1 MRKKYIFIIIF
12 VIIVICI
19 TVFMIINKDNNSID
33 IEVQKLYE
41 YGEYI
46 EKMDIPPNTIVA
58 KINDEEILFHEI
70 ECYRNS
76 INNSIENGS
85 KEAVGKSAFYEV
97 LGNKLAAYMAKKYP
111 DASNYNLN
119 IERNL
124 EKAKNEWINGY
135 DGYTLEESHERWL
148 NVLYIEK
155 DEIWLNEDD
164 WITYLQNKSIEQ
176 MLTVK
181 GNSIILDFS
190 LRKPELA
197 KDKILEEKVKEY
209 KSIEEQ
215 VKKLVDEGKKDKAI
229 EISSGTLELLKEI
242 QDIYLKDLILNSD
255 IELCVDKKELS
266 YEVPVLYSEE

>member
-135 DGYTLEESHERWL
+135 NGYTLEESHERWL

-155 DEIWLNEDD
+155 DEIWLNEDE
-164 WITYLQNKSIEQ
+164 WIIYLQNMSVEQ
-176 MLTVK
+176 KLTVK

-190 LRKPELA
+190 LSKPELA
-197 KDKILEEKVKEY
+197 KDKILEEKVREY
-209 KSIEEQ
+209 KSIKEQ
-215 VKKLVDEGKKDKAI
+215 EKKLIDEGKKDKAI
-229 EISSGTLELLKEI
+229 EISSGTLELLEEI
-242 QDIYLKDLILNSD
+242 RDIYLKDLILNSD

-266 YEVPVLYSEE
+266 YEVPVLYSE

>member
-135 DGYTLEESHERWL
+135 NGYTLEESHERWL

-155 DEIWLNEDD
+155 DEIWLNEDE
-164 WITYLQNKSIEQ
+164 WIIYLQNMSVEQ
-176 MLTVK
+176 KLTVK

-190 LRKPELA
+190 LSKPELA
-197 KDKILEEKVKEY
+197 KDKILEEKVREY
-209 KSIEEQ
+209 KSIKEQ
-215 VKKLVDEGKKDKAI
+215 EKKLIDEGKKDKAI
-229 EISSGTLELLKEI
+229 EISSGTLELLEEI
-242 QDIYLKDLILNSD
+242 RDIYLKDLILNSD
-255 IELCVDKKELS
+255 IELCVDKKKLS
-266 YEVPVLYSEE
+266 YEVPVLYSE

>member
-190 LRKPELA
+190 FRKPELA

>member
-97 LGNKLAAYMAKKYP
+97 LVNKFAIYMAKKYSE
-111 DASNYNLN
+111 DSNYSLN
-119 IERNL
+119 IEMNK
-124 EKAKNEWINGY
+124 EKVLNEWQNGY
-135 DGYTLEESHERWL
+135 DGYTKEEYQEKWL
-148 NVLYIEK
+148 KVLYIEK
-155 DEIWLNEDD
+155 DEIWLNEND
-164 WITYLQNKSIEQ
+164 WITYLQKHTIDQ
-176 MLTVK
+176 MLASK
-181 GNSIILDFS
+181 GRSILSKFS
-190 LRKPELA
+190 FSKPELVN
-197 KDKILEEKVKEY
+197 DKILKEKIKEY
-209 KSIEEQ
+209 NDIQEQ
-215 VKKLVDEGKKDKAI
+215 QKKFIDKGQQEKAI
-229 EISSGTLELLKEI
+229 DIASGTMELLLEI
-242 QDIYLKDLILNSD
+242 QDRYIKELLLNSD

-266 YEVPVLYSEE
+266 FEVPVLYSE